1 MKNWFELRLWSL
13 TDLDA
18 IAIIDA
24 DSIVLGDLTH
34 VFKLPTD
41 FAWAPDAGPGVDYE
55 EGAFMFVRPCAAVA
69 DHMMALALN
78 NKRLHFENRWAEQ
91 SFIEWYNRYS
101 GLRLDSM
108 YCCDPELLRKTH
120 NRTAGGADPLL
131 LHFAFNKPF
140 EITPAD
146 HRWEWMCYRPQLAEQ
161 ARRADAERQH
171 IATSHHHR
179 IGRSL

>member
-1 MKNWFELRLWSL
+1 
-13 TDLDA
+13 
-18 IAIIDA
+18 
-24 DSIVLGDLTH
+24 
-34 VFKLPTD
+34 
-41 FAWAPDAGPGVDYE
+41 
-55 EGAFMFVRPCAAVA
+55 MFVRPCAAVA

-146 HRWEWMCYRPQLAEQ
+146 HRWEWMCYRPQLVGSLPSLRVDVFQTLELTCPKLSDCPL
-161 ARRADAERQH
+161 RRACM
-171 IATSHHHR
+171 IAAQPLIKDR
-179 IGRSL
+179 V